1 MGHFW
6 PDHGIGINSNLRGQQ
21 MTFEELIECL
31 DNLAEVETDFTKS
44 FVMSEAA
51 AKIVRLQ
58 IVINELEAEN
68 QRLQQVARYD

>member
-1 MGHFW
+1 VGGIR
-6 PDHGIGINSNLRGQQ
+6 PDYGIGINSNLWGQQ

-58 IVINELEAEN
+58 MIINELEAEN